1 MATRRLGLRGYLL
14 IAGTVALALGSCSSA
29 SGSPTPG
36 SSAPGSPASGS
47 SASGSPLSSPSLAP
61 SPSAAHTFAG
71 DHTPT
76 PPPSRAPNT
85 ATLADF
91 FLRCPTAA
99 EVADVNSR
107 LKVTFVGAPD
117 LKTLACTAAQ
127 GSADLSA
134 IQKKAYQVMIIMR
147 YLSFSKP
154 LPWTSQS
161 LYEWF
166 TVGSGITGI
175 TFTYQH
181 YDHPYDPKNP
191 PIPSSCCSPP
201 HVVNIQYSEINFL
214 MTTNTWSN
222 MEMGVGLSDIV
233 ALLVHEARHNLAG
246 PHTCAAGDKTIAE
259 MGASGVEYL
268 FWVWIETYSDREF
281 LRAPGDDPLMYLYS
295 AEYDAYRVR
304 AGNFCNEAPLPSG
317 LYEQQQLPS
326 QG

>member
-1 MATRRLGLRGYLL
+1 MNANIHGLRGYVLVAAT
-14 IAGTVALALGSCSSA
+14 IALALGSCASA
-29 SGSPTPG
+29 KGS
-36 SSAPGSPASGS
+36 A
-47 SASGSPLSSPSLAP
+47 
-61 SPSAAHTFAG
+61 SPSASASTPASASASAPAHSASPPHTFAAG
-71 DHTPT
+71 PTPT
-76 PPPSRAPNT
+76 PPPSRAPDT

-91 FLRCPTAA
+91 FLRCPTAQ
-99 EVADVNSR
+99 EIADVNSH
-107 LKVTFVGAPD
+107 LKVTFVGTPD
-117 LKTLACTAAQ
+117 LGKLACAAAL
-127 GSADLSA
+127 GSADLST

-147 YLSFSKP
+147 YLGSSKP
-154 LPWTSQS
+154 LPWTNQQ

-181 YDHPYDPKNP
+181 YDHPYDPNNP

-214 MTTNTWSN
+214 MATDTWSN
-222 MEMGVGLSDIV
+222 SEMGVGLSDIV

-246 PHTCAAGDKTIAE
+246 PHTCANGDKTIAE

-268 FWVWIETYSDREF
+268 FWVWIETYSDRDF

-295 AEYDAYRVR
+295 AEYNAYRVR
-304 AGNFCNEAPLPSG
+304 AGSFCNEPLVPG
-317 LYEQQQLPS
+317 LYNQQPLPS